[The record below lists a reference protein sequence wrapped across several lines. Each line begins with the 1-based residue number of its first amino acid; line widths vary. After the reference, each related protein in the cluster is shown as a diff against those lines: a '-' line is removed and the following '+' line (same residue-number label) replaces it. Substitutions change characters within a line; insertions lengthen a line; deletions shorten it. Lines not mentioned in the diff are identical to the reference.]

1 MKEKEILNE
10 AYRKEIRDK
19 EEMAWKLREQAL
31 HEADGVADRIKA
43 INDYEQQMAK
53 QKAEE

>member
-10 AYRKEIRDK
+10 AYWKEIRDK
-19 EEMAWKLREQAL
+19 EEMAWKLWEQAL

-53 QKAEE
+53 